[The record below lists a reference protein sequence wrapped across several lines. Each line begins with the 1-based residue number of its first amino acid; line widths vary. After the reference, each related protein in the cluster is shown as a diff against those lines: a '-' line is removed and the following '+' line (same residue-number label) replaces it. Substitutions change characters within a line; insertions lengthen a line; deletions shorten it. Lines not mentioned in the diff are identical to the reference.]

1 MKNITKKHFRYTLYC
16 GKIKLFRVDMG
27 ILCFVSLNAGEK
39 SKVHLYIGQRLN
51 ISTCQSLMLRNLT
64 NYHSGKY

>member
-27 ILCFVSLNAGEK
+27 ILCFVSLNVVGCVYRENKDLYAG
-39 SKVHLYIGQRLN
+39 G
-51 ISTCQSLMLRNLT
+51 
-64 NYHSGKY
+64 